1 VHGLRG
7 SNGCTFDCAQE
18 RAFPWGTVRPMSRST
33 IHGQTGV
40 ISSDA
45 TPPALADAIELLWR
59 DRDLYLA
66 GRGGA
71 RARHHV
77 DVGWNGRHLRGCPF
91 SGCWV
96 VIRLGQFVNLA

>member
-1 VHGLRG
+1 
-7 SNGCTFDCAQE
+7 
-18 RAFPWGTVRPMSRST
+18 MSRST

-66 GRGGA
+66 CRGGA
-71 RARHHV
+71 RARPTTLTWGGTV
-77 DVGWNGRHLRGCPF
+77 DTFEGALFQAVGL
-91 SGCWV
+91 
-96 VIRLGQFVNLA
+96 